1 MNASILVT
9 GAQGFIGRHV
19 CVELARHAGARVTQA
34 TRETDERELRER
46 LLDADVVVH
55 LAGANRPADPA
66 DFTRINVD
74 LTKTVCDILLS
85 AGRGALVILGSS
97 TQAGNGTPYG
107 ESKLDA
113 ERVVETYARSGGRG
127 AVFRFPNV
135 FGKWARPRYNSA
147 VATFADAIAKG
158 LPYEVHDPKRPVTL
172 LHVSDAVAGIVRC
185 IEAMPATGEM
195 AWPEVGPTHTVTLQ
209 DLVALLTSF
218 RDARNNWH
226 LPEVSQPFVRALHST
241 YLSYLPATGFA
252 YDLVAR
258 SDNRGVLAE
267 FVKASGLGQIFVSR
281 TKPGV
286 TRGNHWH
293 ETKVEK
299 FLVVAGD
306 AVIRFR
312 PFMGDGCLEYP
323 VSGTQLRVVDIPPGY
338 VHSIENVGSDEL
350 ITLFWANEPFD
361 PDRPDTYA
369 CEVLRDR

>member
-1 MNASILVT
+1 VNANVLVT

-19 CVELARHAGARVTQA
+19 CAELARHNGARVTQA
-34 TRETDERELRER
+34 TRETDERHLRGL

-55 LAGANRPADPA
+55 LAGANRPTDPA

-74 LTKTVCDILLS
+74 LTRTVCDTLAS
-85 AGRGALVILGSS
+85 ARRGGLVILASS
-97 TQAGNGTPYG
+97 TQAGNGTAYG

-113 ERVVETYARSGGRG
+113 ERVVETYAGSGGR
-127 AVFRFPNV
+127 AVVFRFPNV
-135 FGKWARPRYNSA
+135 FGKWAKPRYNSV
-147 VATFADAIAKG
+147 VATFADAVAKG
-158 LPYEVHDPKRPVTL
+158 LPYEVHDPGRPVTL
-172 LHVSDAVAGIVRC
+172 LHVADAVAAIVRC
-185 IEAMPATGEM
+185 IESMPEAGEI
-195 AWPEVGPTHTVTLQ
+195 AWPEVGPAHTVTLQ
-209 DLVALLTSF
+209 DLVTLLTSF
-218 RDARNNWH
+218 RDARSNWH

-241 YLSYLPATGFA
+241 YLSYLPTTEFA

-258 SDNRGVLAE
+258 SDHRGVLAE
-267 FVKASGLGQIFVSR
+267 FVKAGGLGQIFVSR

-306 AVIRFR
+306 AIIRFR
-312 PFMGDGCLEYP
+312 PVLGDACLEYP

-369 CEVLRDR
+369 SEVLRAR